1 MIAALLEKDVK
12 LFFRNQ
18 FIAVITALGLVMYA
32 AIYLLLPN
40 EVDQTLSL
48 ALYVEEGALTS
59 VSEAFGD
66 VVEAELYDSQDALIA
81 AVDDGN
87 YSVGVAVTADAI
99 EAVAND
105 EQGTIQVYYAPGTTE
120 SVRNTY
126 NDLLT
131 LMFGRNLPYTVNTS
145 TEIVGPDFLEEPTP
159 MRDRLLP
166 LLVMAIFFIE
176 MMGLAGL
183 LVEEIENGTAR
194 GVLITPLTTGQFF
207 MAKALLGVGLAFVQ
221 GLLLLIVTGGLFK
234 APVII
239 IITLF
244 INGLFISGIAFLVA
258 SVAQDYM
265 TAMGWNILF
274 VFALLIPAI
283 TVVAPGLT
291 TDFVTII
298 PSFFFVDTLHRAMN
312 LQATLSDVTPNLIAL
327 LLVSVVLLGLG
338 STLLRRRLA

>member
-1 MIAALLEKDVK
+1 MIAALIEKDVK

-18 FIAVITALGLVMYA
+18 FIALITALGLVMYA
-32 AIYLLLPN
+32 AIYWLLPSD
-40 EVDQTLSL
+40 VDQTLSL
-48 ALYVEEGALTS
+48 AFYVEEGTLTS
-59 VSEAFGD
+59 MAEAFGD
-66 VVEAELYDSQDALIA
+66 VVEVELFESQDALIA
-81 AVDDGN
+81 AVDEGD
-87 YSVGVAVTADAI
+87 YLVGVGVTA
-99 EAVAND
+99 D

-126 NDLLT
+126 SDLLT
-131 LMFGRNLPYTVNTS
+131 LMFGQNLPYTVTTT

-183 LVEEIENGTAR
+183 LVEEIEKGTAR
-194 GVLITPLTTGQFF
+194 GVLITPLTTGRFF
-207 MAKALLGVGLAFVQ
+207 TAKALLGVGLAVTQ
-221 GLLLLIVTGGLFK
+221 GLVLLIVTGGLFK

-239 IITLF
+239 LVTLI

-274 VFALLIPAI
+274 IFALLVPAI
-283 TVVAPGLT
+283 TIVAPGLT

-298 PSFFFVDTLHRAMN
+298 PSYFFVDTLHRAMN
-312 LQATLSDVTPNLIAL
+312 LQATWGDITPNLTAL
-327 LLVSVVLLGLG
+327 LLVSVVLLVLG